1 MPVSELDYYFKRV
14 YSVDNISDIND
25 PVKDYIKDFKEKKGG
40 RIKFKISN
48 SEKENIIHLCKNED
62 NRISIYLN
70 KSKLFIEKKSELEYL
85 KRELELTEKM
95 KETLE
100 FDILIDNS
108 LIEIFIN
115 NGEISFT
122 SRLFF
127 EYNSIIDFETING
140 IISDIEI
147 YYN

>member
-1 MPVSELDYYFKRV
+1 MSEINNPVNE
-14 YSVDNISDIND
+14 
-25 PVKDYIKDFKEKKGG
+25 YIKDFKGKKAG

-48 SEKENIIHLCKNED
+48 SEKENIIHLCTKED
-62 NRISIYLN
+62 NKVSIHLS
-70 KSKLFIEKKSELEYL
+70 KSKLFIEKKSELEHL
-85 KRELELTEKM
+85 KRELELTENM
-95 KETLE
+95 DEILE

-108 LIEIFIN
+108 IIEIFIN
-115 NGEISFT
+115 NGELSFT

-140 IISDIEI
+140 IISDIKI